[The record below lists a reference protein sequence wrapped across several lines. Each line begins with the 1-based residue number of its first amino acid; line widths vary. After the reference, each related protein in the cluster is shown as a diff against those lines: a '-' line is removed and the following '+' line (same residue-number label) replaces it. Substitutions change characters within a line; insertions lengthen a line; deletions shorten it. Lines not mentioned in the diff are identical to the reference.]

1 MASGKG
7 VSGTLVSCR
16 RRERSDWQQKLWSLK
31 LHNWDSRGQGRSW
44 DSAFLNS
51 ICNAC
56 NMIRACLGLCERWL
70 MMFLRL
76 FCGKHLPCKRRES
89 KLSLYS
95 LFGCREQ
102 ESGSQA
108 SAKIYSLKERH
119 FGFSSTWQ
127 FKEEKL
133 HWGKGR
139 KNDSSREEVQVLGI
153 FSCGAKPL
161 GCGSAS
167 GLMDVQSW
175 SWSVVDSSEKKK
187 GFASWQPGQWTG
199 WHGQVSTVV

>member
-7 VSGTLVSCR
+7 VLGTLVSCR

-31 LHNWDSRGQGRSW
+31 LHNWDSRGQSWSW

-51 ICNAC
+51 IWNWGICLPLGPAGLFWVCWAFYAC
-56 NMIRACLGLCERWL
+56 NMIRACLGLCEGWL
-70 MMFLRL
+70 LMFLRL
-76 FCGKHLPCKRRES
+76 FCAKHLPCKRRES
-89 KLSLYS
+89 KLPLYS
-95 LFGCREQ
+95 LFDCREQ

-108 SAKIYSLKERH
+108 SAKIYCLKETH

-133 HWGKGR
+133 HWEKER
-139 KNDSSREEVQVLGI
+139 KIDPSREEGQVLGI
-153 FSCGAKPL
+153 FSCGAKSL

-175 SWSVVDSSEKKK
+175 SVVCCRL
-187 GFASWQPGQWTG
+187 
-199 WHGQVSTVV
+199 